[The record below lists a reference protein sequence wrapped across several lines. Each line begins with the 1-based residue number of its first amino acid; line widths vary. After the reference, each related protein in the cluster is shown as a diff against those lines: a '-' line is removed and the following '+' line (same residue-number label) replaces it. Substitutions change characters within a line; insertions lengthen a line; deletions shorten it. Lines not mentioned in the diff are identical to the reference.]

1 MSGQTQILPGMQ
13 WTTQVNNKTQGVGVC
28 VCVCKPIR
36 KKTEREKQAGTK
48 YYINSLIS
56 KAIFKP

>member
-28 VCVCKPIR
+28 VCECVNQSE
-36 KKTEREKQAGTK
+36 KKKEREASRHKNIILLRHK
-48 YYINSLIS
+48 LINS
-56 KAIFKP
+56 